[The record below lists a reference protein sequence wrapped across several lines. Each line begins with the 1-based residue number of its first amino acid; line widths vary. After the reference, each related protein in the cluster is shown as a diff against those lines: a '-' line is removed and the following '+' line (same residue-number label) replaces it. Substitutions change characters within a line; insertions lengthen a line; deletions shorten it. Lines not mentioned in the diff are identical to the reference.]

1 MIQKSHRTSSIFIA
15 IASNSSPNYCSQ
27 NSMWEKTTVA
37 RENPRLSVVRSYKS
51 KEWMEMLELRGA
63 FEPLRQLATIS

>member
-1 MIQKSHRTSSIFIA
+1 
-15 IASNSSPNYCSQ
+15 
-27 NSMWEKTTVA
+27 MWEKTTVA

-51 KEWMEMLELRGA
+51 KEWIEMLDLRGA